1 MLFIKYISFR
11 YFINILNLFN
21 KVDLHKDMKEVIEQE
36 NKKENFVFIGK
47 RSVDTNAESED
58 DKSKS

>member
-1 MLFIKYISFR
+1 
-11 YFINILNLFN
+11 
-21 KVDLHKDMKEVIEQE
+21 MKEVIEQE